1 VWRRSAYDNS
11 REVEAS
17 EVKGLITEVGGS
29 APAGLITLLRAF
41 VLFLVHGLPGFKKGV
56 LLLAEC
62 KKSVGRS
69 VVNHPGCVC
78 RTCIQICE

>member
-1 VWRRSAYDNS
+1 MWRRSAYDNS

-41 VLFLVHGLPGFKKGV
+41 VLFLVHGLSRVQKRR
-56 LLLAEC
+56 AAA
-62 KKSVGRS
+62 GRMQKVRRS
-69 VVNHPGCVC
+69 K
-78 RTCIQICE
+78 RD

>member
-1 VWRRSAYDNS
+1 MWRRSAYDNS

-41 VLFLVHGLPGFKKGV
+41 VLFLVHGLSRVQKRRAAACRMQKV
-56 LLLAEC
+56 R
-62 KKSVGRS
+62 RS
-69 VVNHPGCVC
+69 K
-78 RTCIQICE
+78 RD